1 MPPTQKL
8 IWVQLKISTLIHL
21 RRVAKHPMGL
31 EDSSVSD
38 VILECRNLSKSFDQI
53 EALKDVSF
61 KLMRGEVLGLVGDN
75 GAGKSTL
82 IKILRGVI
90 RPTSG
95 EIYIEGKKKMFNSPR
110 DAIRE
115 GIQCVYQEAALV
127 EQLSVAENFFIGQ
140 EPVRQYARGL
150 INFVDFG
157 KMEKDSD
164 EYLARMGFHL
174 NVTDEIRHFSGG
186 ERQAVAVMR
195 ALYFTPK
202 ILFLDEP
209 TTALS
214 EKAKRAL
221 FDLLRTSKKVCP
233 MIFVTHDLNDAIEL
247 CDRIIM
253 LKLGE
258 IAFEFKAREGLKV
271 EEILRYM

>member
-1 MPPTQKL
+1 M
-8 IWVQLKISTLIHL
+8 S
-21 RRVAKHPMGL
+21 MD
-31 EDSSVSD
+31 ESSVSN
-38 VILECRNLSKSFDQI
+38 VILDCRNISKSFDQI
-53 EALKDVSF
+53 EALREVSF
-61 KLMRGEVLGLVGDN
+61 SLSNGEILGLVGDN

-90 RPTSG
+90 QPTSG
-95 EIYIEGKKKMFNSPR
+95 EIYIEGKRKKFSSPR

-127 EQLSVAENFFIGQ
+127 EQMSVAENFFIGQ
-140 EPVRQYARGL
+140 EPVKRYAGGL
-150 INFVDFG
+150 VSFVDFE
-157 KMEKDSD
+157 KMEKDSA

-174 NVTDEIRHFSGG
+174 KVKDEIRNFSGG

-195 ALYFTPK
+195 ALYFKPK

-221 FDLLRTSKKVCP
+221 FDLLRASKKICP
-233 MIFVTHDLNDAIEL
+233 MIFVTHDLKDASEL
-247 CDRIIM
+247 CDRIII
-253 LKLGE
+253 LKLGR
-258 IAFEFKAREGLKV
+258 IVFEFTSKEGLNV
-271 EEILRYM
+271 EEILSHM

>member
-1 MPPTQKL
+1 MSQDE
-8 IWVQLKISTLIHL
+8 
-21 RRVAKHPMGL
+21 G
-31 EDSSVSD
+31 EVSD
-38 VILECRNLSKSFDQI
+38 VILECRNISKSFDQI

-61 KLMRGEVLGLVGDN
+61 KLRRGEVLGLEGDN
-75 GAGKSTL
+75 GAGKSTM

-90 RPTSG
+90 QPTSG
-95 EIYIEGKKKMFNSPR
+95 EIYIEGKKKVFNSPR

-140 EPVRQYARGL
+140 EPVRRYANGW
-150 INFVDFG
+150 INFVDFE
-157 KMEKDSD
+157 KMEKDSY

-174 NVTDEIRHFSGG
+174 KVTDEIRNFSGG

-195 ALYFTPK
+195 ALYFKPK

-221 FDLLRTSKKVCP
+221 FDLLRASKKVCP

-253 LKLGE
+253 LRLGK
-258 IAFEFKAREGLKV
+258 IVFEFKAKEGLKV

>member
-1 MPPTQKL
+1 MP
-8 IWVQLKISTLIHL
+8 LKEC
-21 RRVAKHPMGL
+21 A
-31 EDSSVSD
+31 VSD
-38 VILECRNLSKSFDQI
+38 VILECRNISKSYDQI

-61 KLMRGEVLGLVGDN
+61 KLRRGEVLGLVGDN

-95 EIYIEGKKKMFNSPR
+95 ETYIEGKKKKFNSPR
-110 DAIRE
+110 DAVRE
-115 GIQCVYQEAALV
+115 GIQCVYQESALV
-127 EQLSVAENFFIGQ
+127 EQLSAAENFFIGQ
-140 EPVRQYARGL
+140 EPVKRYANGL
-150 INFVDFG
+150 INFVDFE

-174 NVTDEIRHFSGG
+174 KVTDEIRNFSGG

-195 ALYFTPK
+195 ALYFKPK

-214 EKAKRAL
+214 EKAKREL
-221 FDLLRTSKKVCP
+221 FVLLRASKEVCP

-253 LKLGE
+253 LKLGK
-258 IAFEFKAREGLKV
+258 IVFEFKAKEGLSV

>member
-1 MPPTQKL
+1 MSPDEKL
-8 IWVQLKISTLIHL
+8 VF
-21 RRVAKHPMGL
+21 G
-31 EDSSVSD
+31 
-38 VILECRNLSKSFDQI
+38 VILECRNISKSFDQI

-61 KLMRGEVLGLVGDN
+61 RLTQGEILGLVGDN

-90 RPTSG
+90 EPTSG
-95 EIYIEGKKKMFNSPR
+95 EIYIEGKKKKFNSPR

-115 GIQCVYQEAALV
+115 GIQCVYQEAALI

-140 EPVRQYARGL
+140 EPVRRYANGL
-150 INFVDFG
+150 VNFVDFK

-174 NVTDEIRHFSGG
+174 KVTDEIRNFSGG

-195 ALYFTPK
+195 ALYFKPR

-221 FDLLRTSKKVCP
+221 FDLLRASKKICP
-233 MIFVTHDLNDAIEL
+233 MIFVTHDLKDAIEL
-247 CDRIIM
+247 CDRIII
-253 LKLGE
+253 LKLGK
-258 IAFEFKAREGLKV
+258 IVSEFKAREGLNV
-271 EEILRYM
+271 EEILAHM

>member
-1 MPPTQKL
+1 MP
-8 IWVQLKISTLIHL
+8 LKEGT
-21 RRVAKHPMGL
+21 
-31 EDSSVSD
+31 VSD
-38 VILECRNLSKSFDQI
+38 VILECRNISKSFDQI

-61 KLMRGEVLGLVGDN
+61 KLRRGEVLGLVGDN

-90 RPTSG
+90 QPTSG
-95 EIYIEGKKKMFNSPR
+95 EIYIEGKKKEFNSPR

-140 EPVRQYARGL
+140 EPVKRYANGL
-150 INFVDFG
+150 INFVDFE
-157 KMEKDSD
+157 KMQKDSD
-164 EYLARMGFHL
+164 EYLAKMGFHL
-174 NVTDEIRHFSGG
+174 KVTNEIRNFSGG

-195 ALYFTPK
+195 ALYFKPK

-214 EKAKRAL
+214 EKAKREL
-221 FDLLRTSKKVCP
+221 FALLRASKTVCP

-253 LKLGE
+253 LKLGK
-258 IAFEFKAREGLKV
+258 IVFEFKAKEGLSI
-271 EEILRYM
+271 EEILRHM

>member
-1 MPPTQKL
+1 MSLAESP
-8 IWVQLKISTLIHL
+8 
-21 RRVAKHPMGL
+21 
-31 EDSSVSD
+31 VSD
-38 VILECRNLSKSFDQI
+38 VILECRNVSKSFDQI

-61 KLMRGEVLGLVGDN
+61 KLSRGEILGLVGDN

-90 RPTSG
+90 QPTSG
-95 EIYIEGKKKMFNSPR
+95 EIYIEGKQKKFNSPR

-140 EPVRQYARGL
+140 EPIKRYANGL
-150 INFVDFG
+150 INFVDFE

-195 ALYFTPK
+195 ALYFNPK

-214 EKAKRAL
+214 EKAKKAL
-221 FDLLRTSKKVCP
+221 FDLLQASKKACP
-233 MIFVTHDLNDAIEL
+233 MILVTHDLKDAIEL

-253 LKLGE
+253 LKLGK
-258 IAFEFKAREGLKV
+258 IVFEFEAKEGLSV
-271 EEILRYM
+271 EEVLRHM

>member
-1 MPPTQKL
+1 MSPEEH
-8 IWVQLKISTLIHL
+8 S
-21 RRVAKHPMGL
+21 
-31 EDSSVSD
+31 DSD
-38 VILECRNLSKSFDQI
+38 VILDCRNISKSFDQI
-53 EALKDVSF
+53 EALRDVSF
-61 KLMRGEVLGLVGDN
+61 KLMRGEILGLEGDN

-90 RPTSG
+90 QPTSG
-95 EIYIEGKKKMFNSPR
+95 EIYIDGKKKKFNSTR

-140 EPVRQYARGL
+140 EPVKRYANGL
-150 INFVDFG
+150 INFVDFE

-174 NVTDEIRHFSGG
+174 KVTDEIRHFSGG

-195 ALYFTPK
+195 ALYFKPK

-221 FDLLRTSKKVCP
+221 FDLLRASKRVCP
-233 MIFVTHDLNDAIEL
+233 MIFVTHDLKDAIEL

-253 LKLGE
+253 LKLGK
-258 IAFEFKAREGLKV
+258 IVFEFKTKDGLSV
-271 EEILRYM
+271 EQILQYM

>member
-1 MPPTQKL
+1 LTALSESP
-8 IWVQLKISTLIHL
+8 
-21 RRVAKHPMGL
+21 
-31 EDSSVSD
+31 VSD

-53 EALKDVSF
+53 EALRDVSF
-61 KLMRGEVLGLVGDN
+61 KLVRGEVLGLAGDN

-90 RPTSG
+90 QPTNG
-95 EIYIEGKKKMFNSPR
+95 EIYIEGKKKTFNSPR
-110 DAIRE
+110 AAIRE

-140 EPVRQYARGL
+140 EPVRRYAGGL
-150 INFVDFG
+150 INFVDFE
-157 KMEKDSD
+157 KMKNDSD

-174 NVTDEIRHFSGG
+174 KVTDEIKHFSGG

-195 ALYFTPK
+195 ALYFKPK
-202 ILFLDEP
+202 ILLLDEP

-221 FDLLRTSKKVCP
+221 FDLLLVSKKVAP
-233 MIFVTHDLNDAIEL
+233 MIFVTHDLNDAIEV

-253 LKLGE
+253 LKLGK
-258 IAFEFKAREGLKV
+258 IAFEFETKKGLKV
-271 EEILRYM
+271 EELLRYM